1 MSARRWMG
9 LALVFASLSA
19 SAGAAPP
26 LDDFLRDGRYRDGLA
41 AYAQPTDNAERFSL
55 AVLQA
60 LDGFQRFSAGLGG
73 LGLHPDLARS
83 GIPFFRAAAAAPAP
97 ETAAPATPDTVAGL
111 FRDLQTSLRQANA
124 TLAAM
129 DDESFGVTVN
139 ASRARMDV
147 DGDGTVASNEMLMA
161 SMGRVLGLPM
171 PAPGADDLLLR
182 FDLAD
187 AAWLQGYTHFL
198 CGLLDVLAAYDWM
211 PVWNQCAHV
220 VFRDPQPVPPIAAQT
235 IEGRRREMTQIL
247 DVVAALHEMR
257 LDILRPDALRGARD
271 DFRAMVACSRTCWRR
286 VQEETDNDHEWLP
299 APAQTGPGGARVTAE
314 QIEGW
319 HRVLDEL
326 DAVLSGQKLLAHWRL
341 KPGTG
346 INLDKLVNAPP
357 RLDLVLL
364 VQGSALLPYVEE
376 GPASNQATWRTL
388 MQPFGPGFA
397 RFALWSN

>member
-1 MSARRWMG
+1 MNARRWISLG
-9 LALVFASLSA
+9 LVLASLTA

-41 AYAQPTDNAERFSL
+41 AFAAPADNAERFSL

-83 GIPFFRAAAAAPAP
+83 GIPFFRTVAADPSAD
-97 ETAAPATPDTVAGL
+97 AAPATPERVAAL
-111 FRDLQTSLRQANA
+111 FRDLRTSLRLANQ

-129 DDESFGVTVN
+129 DDEPFGVAVN
-139 ASRARMDV
+139 ASQARMDV

-161 SMGRVLGLPM
+161 SLGRVLGIPV
-171 PAPGADDLLLR
+171 PAPDAEDLLLR
-182 FDLAD
+182 FDEAD

-198 CGLLDVLAAYDWM
+198 AGLLDVLTAYDWM
-211 PVWNQCAHV
+211 PVWNQCAHA
-220 VFRDPQPVPPIAAQT
+220 VFRNPRPVPPIDQYA
-235 IEGRRREMTQIL
+235 GDVVRRERETQFL
-247 DVVAALHEMR
+247 DYIAALHEMR
-257 LDILRPDALRGARD
+257 LELLRPEALRSARD
-271 DFRAMVACSRTCWRR
+271 DFRAMVACSRTCWQR
-286 VQEETDNDHEWLP
+286 VRAETDDDHEWLP
-299 APAQTGPGGARVTAE
+299 SPAQTGPGGARVTEE
-314 QIEGW
+314 QIDGW

-346 INLDKLVNAPP
+346 INVDKLVASPP

-376 GPASNQATWRTL
+376 GSASDLATWRAL

>member
-9 LALVFASLSA
+9 LALVFASLSG

-41 AYAQPTDNAERFSL
+41 AFAAPAGNAERFSL

-60 LDGFQRFSAGLGG
+60 LDGFQRFAAGLGH
-73 LGLHPDLARS
+73 LGLNPDLARS
-83 GIPFFRAAAAAPAP
+83 GIPFFRAATPARAP
-97 ETAAPATPDTVAGL
+97 EAAAPATPDMVAGL
-111 FRDLQTSLRQANA
+111 FRDLHAALRQANA

-129 DDESFGVTVN
+129 DEEPFGVTVN
-139 ASRARMDV
+139 ASRARMDA
-147 DGDGTVASNEMLMA
+147 DGDGTVASNELLMA
-161 SMGRVLGLPM
+161 SLGRALGI
-171 PAPGADDLLLR
+171 PAPAPDADDLLLR
-182 FDLAD
+182 FDEAD

-198 CGLLDVLAAYDWM
+198 SGLLDILTAYDWM

-220 VFRDPQPVPPIAAQT
+220 VFLDPVPVPPIAAQS
-235 IEGRRREMTQIL
+235 IDGRRREMAQIL
-247 DVVAALHEMR
+247 DCVAALHELR
-257 LDILRPDALRGARD
+257 LDLLRPDALRSARD
-271 DFRAMVACSRTCWRR
+271 HFRAMVACSRTCWGR
-286 VQEETDNDHEWLP
+286 VLAETDDDHEWLP
-299 APAQTGPGGARVTAE
+299 SPAQAGPGGAKVTE
-314 QIEGW
+314 QQIEGW
-319 HRVLDEL
+319 RRVLDEL

-376 GPASNQATWRTL
+376 GPASDLATWRSL